1 MSISDLKNIFEKIM
15 KENKE
20 EMEILKINPYGYIIS
35 KIPVMPRPAR
45 PSTEMFGIVSRH
57 YMTDKY

>member
-1 MSISDLKNIFEKIM
+1 M